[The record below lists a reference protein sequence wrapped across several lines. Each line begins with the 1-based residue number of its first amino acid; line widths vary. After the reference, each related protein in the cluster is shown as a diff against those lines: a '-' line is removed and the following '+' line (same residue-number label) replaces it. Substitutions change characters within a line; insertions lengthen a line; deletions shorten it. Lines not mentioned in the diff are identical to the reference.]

1 MNDNKRYVIIIRS
14 DGEVAK
20 KLWLPEMG
28 LLELQELVGGYIE
41 TAPADSEGFLLIV
54 NDEGKLFDLPR
65 NKKATRLLPKF
76 IQKKDYIAG
85 TAVLMKRGKEDV
97 EPMSPAETALW
108 MSKIG

>member
-1 MNDNKRYVIIIRS
+1 MNENKRYVIIIRS

-41 TAPADSEGFLLIV
+41 TAPADSEDFVLIV
-54 NDEGKLFDLPR
+54 NEEGKNEDLPR
-65 NKKATRLLPKF
+65 NKKATRILPKF
-76 IQKKDYIAG
+76 IQKKDYIVG
-85 TAVLMKRGKEDV
+85 TAVLMKRGREDV
-97 EPMSPAETALW
+97 EPMTAAEAALW